1 MSRNLGMIALV
12 IGVLFDLIGCLGL
25 VRLPDL
31 YNRLQAATKCV
42 TMGTCMILIGTML
55 LINSWPAVV
64 QSALCL
70 AFILI
75 TSPTAADALAK
86 GAHAAGIALWDH
98 SVRDDLAEDQ
108 QS

>member
-1 MSRNLGMIALV
+1 MIKILGMSALV
-12 IGVLFDLIGCLGL
+12 VGVLFDLIGCLGL

-55 LINSWPAVV
+55 LVNSWPAVV

-70 AFILI
+70 LFILI

-86 GAHAAGIALWDH
+86 GAHAAGIQLWSH

-108 QS
+108 P